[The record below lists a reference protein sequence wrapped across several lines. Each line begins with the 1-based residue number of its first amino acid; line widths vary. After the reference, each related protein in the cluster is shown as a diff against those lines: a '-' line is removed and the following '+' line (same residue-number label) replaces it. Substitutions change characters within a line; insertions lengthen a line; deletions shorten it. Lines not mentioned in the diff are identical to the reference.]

1 MKIIKVSRAVK
12 RKKSWG
18 GDKIDNGVK
27 HKFFYHFLS
36 GFNPPRP
43 PPPWVA
49 PTPIHKKV
57 SKIVKDQITTLYT
70 PAVHVI
76 QSWEDYNSFSSY
88 IKSSHQKIL
97 NSLCLTEECTLSS
110 SSMLGNVFNMDHKPC
125 TDPSIRNVEQSQPTR
140 FCLLGV
146 QLNEGVHIDQSRT
159 RVPRHTCVL
168 RHSNPDVW
176 SHSLY
181 CSSHQQDYLGRGR
194 LQNQKKPT
202 AEVLRMG
209 ALLAN
214 EDAVFSWILMNSN
227 LNDFL

>member
-1 MKIIKVSRAVK
+1 MVWSISFFTTSCQDLTLHDLPPLSCPYSYSQESFQDCK
-12 RKKSWG
+12 RS
-18 GDKIDNGVK
+18 D
-27 HKFFYHFLS
+27 YHL
-36 GFNPPRP
+36 
-43 PPPWVA
+43 
-49 PTPIHKKV
+49 IH
-57 SKIVKDQITTLYT
+57 
-70 PAVHVI
+70 VHVI

-110 SSMLGNVFNMDHKPC
+110 SSMLGNVFNMDHNPC
-125 TDPSIRNVEQSQPTR
+125 TDPSIRNAEQSQPTR

-146 QLNEGVHIDQSRT
+146 QLNEGVHIDQSCT

-194 LQNQKKPT
+194 LPNQKKPT

-214 EDAVFSWILMNSN
+214 EEAVF
-227 LNDFL
+227 